1 MADGRWQTCAKGVNF
16 FCFAFV
22 SIFLMCFFWYQDT
35 EEVLLFGASYYGILQ
50 LLFSFL
56 FFFLASLKGFVRR
69 HL

>member
-1 MADGRWQTCAKGVNF
+1 
-16 FCFAFV
+16 
-22 SIFLMCFFWYQDT
+22 
-35 EEVLLFGASYYGILQ
+35 LLFGASYYGILQ